1 MKRLDTTVGGRRGRR
16 ALNLL
21 LVAAACALAAGA
33 GYRAVWDWQ
42 LARLHE
48 AGHQRL
54 TLFARSLESVLDK
67 YEHLPF
73 MIGLHADAIRL
84 LRDKEQALVPAVNQL
99 LVQAQAGT
107 EVTQFYLLDASG
119 TAVASSEPRLIGNN
133 YEYRPYFRQAMAG
146 GAGIFYSTGATTRVP
161 GCFRSRPVRDDGRI
175 IGVAAITFSL
185 DAVERGWD
193 ESGERVALVDEN
205 GVVVLGTTRSWKYRA
220 LKPLPDAVRARVVE
234 ARQYPEGEIL
244 PLAAGALDVL
254 PEGTVVDG
262 AKFPDGSGKWLA
274 QSYLV
279 RGPGW
284 GLMLFSDLREVR
296 QTAILGGVG
305 AGFAAAFLISLFVY
319 GRLRRKSRR
328 DRQAAAEAL
337 RQVSQDLERRIGERT
352 AQLSTAN
359 QQLHDK
365 VDDLER
371 TEAILRKT
379 TDDAVQAGKLAVLGQ
394 MAAGVSHELNQP
406 LSALQML
413 AGNGVTLLEMGETD
427 EVRANLRAIGEL
439 VARMGRIVG
448 PLKSFARKSPSEL
461 VAVRLG
467 AAIDNALMLLSPVT
481 TKTPAAIAVSV
492 QPPDIQVL
500 ADGVRLEQVLV
511 NLIRNGLQ
519 AAAEGGSGGDGG
531 EGDGGGGR
539 LEISATTEAGRVRL
553 TIRDYGP
560 GFSPGTLAHLFEP
573 FYTTK
578 PVGEGLGLG
587 LTISRAIIERFGGT
601 LRAEN
606 ANPGARFEIHLQDA
620 TP

>member
-1 MKRLDTTVGGRRGRR
+1 MKWLGTAVKGRRGRR
-16 ALNLL
+16 LLNLL
-21 LVAAACALAAGA
+21 LIAAACTLAAGL

-42 LARLHE
+42 LARLHD
-48 AGHQRL
+48 AGRQRL
-54 TLFARSLESVLDK
+54 TLFARSLESILDK

-73 MIGLHADAIRL
+73 MISLHRDAIRL
-84 LRDKEQALVPAVNQL
+84 LRSGDPALRPAVDEL
-99 LVQAQAGT
+99 LVQARAGT
-107 EVTQFYLLDASG
+107 DVTQFYLLDTSV

-146 GAGIFYSTGATTRVP
+146 GAGIFYSIGTTTGLP
-161 GCFRSRPVRDDGRI
+161 GCFRSRPVRHDGKI
-175 IGVAAITFSL
+175 VGVAAITFSL
-185 DAVERGWD
+185 GAVERAWS

-205 GVVVLGTTRSWKYRA
+205 GVVILSTTKSWKYRA
-220 LKPLPDAVRARVVE
+220 LKPLSGDVLARVVE
-234 ARQYPEGEIL
+234 ARQYPAGEIL
-244 PLAAGALDVL
+244 PLAADALDML

-262 AKFPDGSGKWLA
+262 ARFPEGRGRWLA
-274 QSYLV
+274 QSYRV
-279 RGPGW
+279 SGPGW

-305 AGFAAAFLISLFVY
+305 GGLAAAFLISLFVY

-328 DRQAAAEAL
+328 DRLAAAKAL
-337 RQVSQDLERRIGERT
+337 SKVSEGLERRIEQRT

-359 QQLHDK
+359 QQLQEK

-371 TEAILRKT
+371 TETILRKT

-413 AGNGVTLLEMGETD
+413 AGNGVTLLDMGETS
-427 EVRANLRAIGEL
+427 EVRANLQAIGEL
-439 VARMGRIVG
+439 VGRMGRIVG

-461 VAVRLG
+461 EPVRLD
-467 AAIDNALMLLSPVT
+467 AVIDNALMLLSAVT
-481 TKTPAAIAVSV
+481 AKSPATIDVAL
-492 QPPDIQVL
+492 QPPDVRVL
-500 ADGVRLEQVLV
+500 ADGIRLEQVLV

-519 AAAEGGSGGDGG
+519 AMEAGSDA
-531 EGDGGGGR
+531 R
-539 LEISATTEAGRVRL
+539 LEISATVDAGWVRL
-553 TIRDYGP
+553 AIRDHGP
-560 GFSPGTLAHLFEP
+560 GFSAETLAHLFEP

-578 PVGEGLGLG
+578 PKGEGLGLG

-601 LRAEN
+601 LRAGN
-606 ANPGARFEIHLQDA
+606 AAPGARFEILLKDA